1 MARRSRRKKKN
12 NSALTY
18 VLIAALVIIGLV
30 YLINKIGFG
39 DDSSCGERGVD
50 PDRPG
55 YCMTTSDDFDEI
67 VLVVGNTRNTPAP
80 NLDFVKNN
88 DLKKILSGVFFS
100 TETGGTPRIN
110 IVSVAHGNGA
120 IDFNRKN
127 KPGKN
132 ISASNNKL
140 KSLSQELNKAINTSP
155 TDGGAD
161 YLGGIL
167 YARDLISSESEN
179 PLILVVGSG
188 YSDSGVLDFANT
200 NLLESTTSNEDE
212 DSVKTVMSQSKAVR
226 EGVLSGVTVYW
237 YNMGEVARPQ
247 GNMDAHKKTLG
258 DIYRSALDYL
268 GVKKQDLKRNIS
280 IPGDA
285 KSVESGYTVQQVYA
299 DELKAG
305 DVFHVNERIGK
316 FEADRSVLRN
326 PDQVRTALSQ
336 FASRFNPNS
345 GTRLKL
351 TGYIAIDSPGSTL
364 GYERAGVIKD
374 ILVGLGI
381 PENKIDVHGVDGPPA
396 DSNLSDEEKR
406 TVIIEV
412 VSE

>member
-1 MARRSRRKKKN
+1 MAKRSRRRKKN

-18 VLIAALVIIGLV
+18 VLIVALVIIGLV
-30 YLINKIGFG
+30 YLANKIGFG
-39 DDSSCGERGVD
+39 DDSSCGEREVD

-88 DLKKILSGVFFS
+88 GLKKILSGVFFS

-155 TDGGAD
+155 ADGGAD

-167 YARDLISSESEN
+167 YAKDLISSESEN

-188 YSDSGVLDFANT
+188 YSDCGVLDFANS
-200 NLLESTTSNEDE
+200 NLLGNATGNEDF
-212 DSVKTVMSQSKAVR
+212 VKTVMSQNSTVR
-226 EGVLSGVTVYW
+226 EGMLSEVTVYW
-237 YNMGEVARPQ
+237 YNIGEVARPQ
-247 GNMDAHKKTLG
+247 DNMDAHKRTLK
-258 DIYRSALDYL
+258 DIYRSVLDYL
-268 GVKKQDLKRNIS
+268 GVKKQDLNRNIS
-280 IPGDA
+280 ISGDA
-285 KSVESGYTVQQVYA
+285 KSVESEYTVQQVYA

-305 DVFHVNERIGK
+305 DVFYVNERIGK
-316 FEADRSVLRN
+316 FEADKAILRN

-374 ILVGLGI
+374 ILIGLGI
-381 PENKIDVHGVDGPPA
+381 TENKIDVHGMDGPPA